1 MKYCCLQSKNV
12 FIYHIAGQ
20 SQDLKITTTEASSN
34 KTSTTASCYSPNELA
49 TKNQSTTTTHDRNA
63 IAVSTTTEKSKKKK
77 NDDDNLKKSSR
88 RRRDAP
94 SPSTNNKRCI
104 TFTDPIFLGVP
115 FSGGIPLLGAPN
127 PNAAAK
133 DDSTEDLVSN
143 PSENCER
150 YETVKKGLFPTKN
163 HMDNVPQG
171 TILQFQAIPPANG
184 IKSLFDKFSLPL
196 KSDKLIHGNILGD
209 TNESLDPVSEA
220 SESVQVDDNN
230 VGVPFSG
237 DENSQDVSQ
246 YLPQPAS
253 QLPQENIDDIVGAPN
268 IGPTS
273 FVTTK
278 YGVAQNIAS
287 NIRNKLDNVK
297 NTIMLPTSNNQP
309 TCNCNYENYHNLLD
323 RIQTSYNNFQ
333 NQMSDI
339 FQQFQAEESSK
350 RINTDSYSSPTI
362 HADIDYNVVCKD
374 VNALSSSPDLRAVCH
389 ELNSAQRDA
398 QNIPAP
404 QPHQSSGNELFKND
418 FLSYQDYIKM
428 VTNVNA
434 NPKTL
439 VSNYGTNFPIVAAP
453 NPMSLDPENDERS
466 NTVKLIKEYVKDL
479 PDEAPQV
486 AAKNSE
492 ISEVEEVKDQVV
504 REVKP
509 KPSIRDQILNLLDEF
524 KLKNRRI

>member
-1 MKYCCLQSKNV
+1 MKNCYLQSKKL
-12 FIYHIAGQ
+12 FISLITGQ

-34 KTSTTASCYSPNELA
+34 KTSTTVSCYSPNEL
-49 TKNQSTTTTHDRNA
+49 TKKTQSTTTTDDKNA
-63 IAVSTTTEKSKKKK
+63 KAISTTTEKSKKKK
-77 NDDDNLKKSSR
+77 NDDDESKKSSR
-88 RRRDAP
+88 RRREVP

-115 FSGGIPLLGAPN
+115 FSSGIPLLGAPN
-127 PNAAAK
+127 PNAAAE
-133 DDSTEDLVSN
+133 DDSAQDLISN

-163 HMDNVPQG
+163 HMDNVPQD

-230 VGVPFSG
+230 VAVPFSG
-237 DENSQDVSQ
+237 DENSQDASQ
-246 YLPQPAS
+246 YLPQPVS
-253 QLPQENIDDIVGAPN
+253 QFPQKNIDDIVAAPN

-273 FVTTK
+273 FVTTN
-278 YGVAQNIAS
+278 YATGENFAS

-297 NTIMLPTSNNQP
+297 NKIMLPISKHEP
-309 TCNCNYENYHNLLD
+309 ACNCNYENYHNLID
-323 RIQTSYNNFQ
+323 RIQSSYNHFQ

-339 FQQFQAEESSK
+339 FQQFQAEESS
-350 RINTDSYSSPTI
+350 RSNTDSYSSPTI

-374 VNALSSSPDLRAVCH
+374 VNALSSTPELREVCH
-389 ELNSAQRDA
+389 ELSSAARNA

-404 QPHQSSGNELFKND
+404 QPQQSSGNELFRND

-439 VSNYGTNFPIVAAP
+439 VSNYGTNFPMVAAP
-453 NPMSLDPENDERS
+453 NPTGSDPRNDERS

-486 AAKNSE
+486 AAENPE

-524 KLKNRRI
+524 KLKNRKI